1 MSFMAPGQV
10 VWFEIGTRDS
20 TAAEKFYSQLLGWN
34 FEVDPDSSVDGR
46 RYIRIMAPGAQWP
59 MGAIS
64 ESDSSG
70 EQINVSAFSED
81 VSADADRLREAGAT
95 VLVPATQVADVTWFA
110 VLADPQ
116 GNPFS
121 LFSRTSNAS
130 LKDRAAATEE
140 HFEQSSYT
148 PAPGSFAWFEIG
160 TTDADATRE
169 FYNKAF
175 GWRFELDETA
185 GGKPY
190 YNVFTGNQWP
200 SGGMYD
206 HGAEG
211 TDYLMPSFR
220 TDDVT
225 ARSKAAEDLGAVI
238 EFGPDSNP
246 DGLVYSRIIDPNGN
260 RFGCSPRL
268 RSPDPKESRHEDR
281 VARNRRWP

>member
-10 VWFEIGTRDS
+10 VWFEIGTREAS
-20 TAAEKFYSQLLGWN
+20 TAEKFYGELLGWN

-46 RYIRIMAPGAQWP
+46 RYIRIMAPEAPWP

-64 ESDSSG
+64 ESGSGG
-70 EQINVSAFSED
+70 EQINVSVFSED
-81 VSADADRLREAGAT
+81 VSADVDRLCEAGAT

-121 LFSRTSNAS
+121 LFSRTSNED
-130 LKDRAAATEE
+130 LKDRAKATEE
-140 HFEQSSYT
+140 HFEQSSY
-148 PAPGSFAWFEIG
+148 APSQGSFAWFEIG
-160 TTDADATRE
+160 TTDADATRA
-169 FYNKAF
+169 FYSQAF
-175 GWRFELDETA
+175 GWRFERDETA

-206 HGAEG
+206 HGAQG
-211 TDYLMPSFR
+211 TDYVMPSFLSG
-220 TDDVT
+220 DV
-225 ARSKAAEDLGAVI
+225 AAQSKSAENLGAVI

-246 DGLVYSRIIDPNGN
+246 DGLVYSRIVDPNGN
-260 RFGCSPRL
+260 RFGLFSMPTQ
-268 RSPDPKESRHEDR
+268 S
-281 VARNRRWP
+281 